1 MPGPIIQVGEG
12 VQCQVQA
19 LVHCPP
25 SKTVSLPWEAIHL
38 RSHLAMH
45 RVRAHRPRLVV
56 ERERSG
62 NLGRATAETHRAKM
76 GLRSGRHE
84 DEVHK
89 SSLAL
94 DGHRLDSEQTR
105 IWLVK
110 TRSRSRCCRNQV
122 FPSAMASK
130 LLFFKRLPKLLK
142 PFSSSSYSIRRCRFL
157 LLEASRPRTLSETTQ
172 WVPASR
178 TFCSNLSQDSQG
190 PAAIDYSSVLQE
202 DEFHSLANSTIHHF
216 LEKLEEYGD
225 NVEIDGFDVDYGNE
239 VLTLKLGDLE
249 QTSDVLVIRSD
260 IVVHPGLIGIRMLKL
275 GFIGGQKH
283 IC

>member
-1 MPGPIIQVGEG
+1 MVSISPHGASSSISPNLTHPGRRRSLMPGPIIQVGEG

-19 LVHCPP
+19 LFTVLHQNCITALGSNPP
-25 SKTVSLPWEAIHL
+25 SIS
-38 RSHLAMH
+38 
-45 RVRAHRPRLVV
+45 PRHASCSSSPSKISGG
-56 ERERSG
+56 ERE
-62 NLGRATAETHRAKM
+62 
-76 GLRSGRHE
+76 
-84 DEVHK
+84 
-89 SSLAL
+89 
-94 DGHRLDSEQTR
+94 
-105 IWLVK
+105 I
-110 TRSRSRCCRNQV
+110 CRNQV

>member
-1 MPGPIIQVGEG
+1 
-12 VQCQVQA
+12 
-19 LVHCPP
+19 
-25 SKTVSLPWEAIHL
+25 
-38 RSHLAMH
+38 
-45 RVRAHRPRLVV
+45 
-56 ERERSG
+56 
-62 NLGRATAETHRAKM
+62 
-76 GLRSGRHE
+76 
-84 DEVHK
+84 
-89 SSLAL
+89 
-94 DGHRLDSEQTR
+94 
-105 IWLVK
+105 
-110 TRSRSRCCRNQV
+110 
-122 FPSAMASK
+122 MASK

-239 VLTLKLGDLE
+239 VLTLKLGDLGTYVLNKQTPNRQIWLSSPVSGPSRFDWDQNAQTWVYRRTKAYLLKTLESELE
-249 QTSDVLVIRSD
+249 QLCGEPIDLS
-260 IVVHPGLIGIRMLKL
+260 
-275 GFIGGQKH
+275 
-283 IC
+283 